1 MSQKS
6 SFSSVSPGEFQATPG
21 IRGSSRRNETPYLKL
36 LQGRRTLRPLRY
48 GNMEPAEILS
58 QPERAQAGGHERA
71 HRLRDQD
78 EPIVLILS
86 GDDSLLRLAERA
98 VPTPRHIRLYA
109 NPNFTPR
116 LLAKTNVRLVVI
128 DDQSVMPSDRAWV
141 LNQVRRF
148 CPDVLVIYIAAR
160 HDTNREKHA
169 RTNGAN
175 FYMSKP
181 VDSEL
186 FIQVLRAFLR
196 FAG

>member
-1 MSQKS
+1 VSQKS
-6 SFSSVSPGEFQATPG
+6 SFSSVSPGEFRATPG
-21 IRGSSRRNETPYLKL
+21 IRDSSRRNEAPYLRL
-36 LQGRRTLRPLRY
+36 LEGRRALRPLRY
-48 GNMEPAEILS
+48 GNMQAAEIQS
-58 QPERAQAGGHERA
+58 QPEGAQARGHDRVP
-71 HRLRDQD
+71 RLRDRG
-78 EPIVLILS
+78 EPTVLILS
-86 GDDSLLRLAERA
+86 GDDSLLRLAQRA
-98 VPTPRHIRLYA
+98 VPAPRHIKLYA

-128 DDQSVMPSDRAWV
+128 DDQSVMPSDRAWL
-141 LNQVRRF
+141 LNQVRRR

-186 FIQVLRAFLR
+186 FMQVLRAFLR